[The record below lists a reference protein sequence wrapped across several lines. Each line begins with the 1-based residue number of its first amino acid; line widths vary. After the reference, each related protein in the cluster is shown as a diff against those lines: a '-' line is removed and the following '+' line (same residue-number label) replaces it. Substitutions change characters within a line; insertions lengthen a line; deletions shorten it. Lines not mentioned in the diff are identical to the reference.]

1 MERMPGHVA
10 QILYKDTKRL
20 AHLLHWIQTFYLTFP
35 KETIFKPPK
44 APESFGKTYFQMKV
58 NKLGRCLVP
67 GRIPLGGIFAA
78 TARLGARLS
87 CYLHIL
93 FTSHTWQNSHVGAL
107 RLWKNLCSWKNHK
120 QKKVFVKKQAQIR
133 KDKISAQ
140 PYTTLCIQFL
150 DRENKNNTLP
160 LGKQIVLQKYGTV
173 RKFYRRKST
182 ILLRIGKNHWWKLL
196 DWRSST
202 LASRFRTKKSLL
214 NQNLSYI
221 KLRPR
226 FPFIY
231 VSTSLAT
238 KTLTIASSRKFESCL
253 LILCLAS

>member
-160 LGKQIVLQKYGTV
+160 LGKKICFTKVWDCAEILPKKKYHSV
-173 RKFYRRKST
+173 
-182 ILLRIGKNHWWKLL
+182 KN
-196 DWRSST
+196 R
-202 LASRFRTKKSLL
+202 KKSLV
-214 NQNLSYI
+214 
-221 KLRPR
+221 KVTR
-226 FPFIY
+226 
-231 VSTSLAT
+231 LAE
-238 KTLTIASSRKFESCL
+238 LHASVQISNKKVAAKPKFV
-253 LILCLAS
+253 IH

>member
-10 QILYKDTKRL
+10 QILYKDTKHL
-20 AHLLHWIQTFYLTFP
+20 AHLLHWIQTFYLMFP

-58 NKLGRCLVP
+58 NKLGRRLVP

-160 LGKQIVLQKYGTV
+160 LGKQICFTKVWDCAE
-173 RKFYRRKST
+173 
-182 ILLRIGKNHWWKLL
+182 ILP
-196 DWRSST
+196 
-202 LASRFRTKKSLL
+202 KK
-214 NQNLSYI
+214 
-221 KLRPR
+221 
-226 FPFIY
+226 
-231 VSTSLAT
+231 
-238 KTLTIASSRKFESCL
+238 
-253 LILCLAS
+253 